1 MNAKRSLQ
9 QAVLV
14 LTTVSTAWA
23 SHTLADTLSYT
34 DQHVIVKGEAAAR
47 RDRPERVEAPSIQLG
62 NFRIEV
68 PTLAAATF
76 IPKPAAASTP
86 PRQTLFRLITQ
97 RTLSSID
104 EARFRSLVSDGQA
117 EVWAP
122 ADASTYVHSLRPPTS
137 TEEDGVHAWLSC
149 EHGCENWVWIERR
162 GVKQ

>member
-9 QAVLV
+9 QVVLV
-14 LTTVSTAWA
+14 LATVSAAWA
-23 SHTLADTLSYT
+23 SHTLADTLSFT
-34 DQHVIVKGEAAAR
+34 DQHVIVKGEAAAK

-76 IPKPAAASTP
+76 IPKPAAATTP
-86 PRQTLFRLITQ
+86 PRQMLFRLTAQ

-122 ADASTYVHSLRPPTS
+122 ADAGMYVRSLLPPASTG
-137 TEEDGVHAWLSC
+137 EDGIHAWLSC
-149 EHGCENWVWIERR
+149 EQGCENWVWVERR